1 MAMNRHYKI
10 AFCGLGSI
18 GKRHLQNTI
27 HFLRGRGDTY
37 QIDAIRSGNGG
48 ALPAE
53 LEAELTAQYGE
64 QEQIPDDYDVIFITN
79 PTSRHIESIRRWQD
93 CTRSFFVEK
102 PAADRIAEPDEILHK
117 EMICYV
123 ACPLRYTKVLQYI
136 KNHTPYRQAYSVRAI
151 CSTYLP
157 DWHPDEDYRK
167 SYSAKKALG
176 GGVAI
181 DLIHEWDYLV
191 WLFGKPREVKAI
203 CNKISALEIDSED
216 VALYLGRSDSTTY
229 ELHLDYF
236 GREEIRML
244 EMFLPD
250 DTIRADLHS
259 GRIHFAKDDRTVVLS
274 EDRDEY
280 QTMEIEHFFDILDGR
295 VENDNTMKQAMD
307 TLRIAKGD
315 GIV

>member
-1 MAMNRHYKI
+1 MKKHYKI

-18 GKRHLQNTI
+18 GKRHLKNTVK
-27 HFLRGRGDTY
+27 FLRGRGDSY
-37 QIDAIRSGNGG
+37 QIDAVRSGNGSV
-48 ALPAE
+48 LPAG
-53 LEAELTAQYGE
+53 LESEITAQYSV
-64 QEQIPDDYDVIFITN
+64 QEQIPDDYDIIFITN
-79 PTSRHIESIRRWQD
+79 PTSLHIESIMRYQN

-102 PAADRIAEPDEILHK
+102 PVAHRLEESIGNLRKDV
-117 EMICYV
+117 ICYV

-136 KNHTPYRQAYSVRAI
+136 KNHTEYRQAYSVRSI

-157 DWHPDEDYRK
+157 GWHPQEDYRR
-167 SYSAKKALG
+167 SYSAQKSLG

-191 WLFGKPREVKAI
+191 WLFGRPKKVTAVRE
-203 CNKISALEIDSED
+203 KISALEIDSED
-216 VALYLGRSDSTTY
+216 VALYLGRSDTTTF

-250 DTIRADLHS
+250 DTIRANLHD
-259 GRIHFAKDDRTVVLS
+259 GRIHFAKGDRTVILD

-280 QTMEIEHFFDILDGR
+280 QMMEIEHFFDIYEGR
-295 VENDNTMKQAMD
+295 LANDNTIEQAMD
-307 TLRIAKGD
+307 TLRTAIGEK
-315 GIV
+315 IL